1 MRKKN
6 LKQAKAEDH
15 ANICVIKKIKK
26 GLERKR
32 KMCGHWKRVDDVLI
46 IVIDYVAK
54 SAKKN
59 RPF

>member
-32 KMCGHWKRVDDVLI
+32 KCADIESGSMM
-46 IVIDYVAK
+46 Y
-54 SAKKN
+54 
-59 RPF
+59 